1 MRFVRFAVPAAIG
14 LGGLIAGQALA
25 QTATLNVTAQVVE
38 PGCSIDGGTLNFG
51 QYVSGQ
57 AAALR
62 STAQITVDCASN
74 VELAF
79 DDGQSPNGASRGMAN
94 GGDVLTYQLYI
105 NGPDAVEAGGLPG
118 QNGIALNVPG
128 SPNPTTVTL
137 HGTVFAS
144 QLVPPGTYNDVVTIQ
159 MTVQ

>member
-1 MRFVRFAVPAAIG
+1 MHFVRFVLPAAVA
-14 LGGLIAGQALA
+14 LGGLVAGQALA

-38 PGCSIDGGTLNFG
+38 PACSIDGGTLNFG

-57 AAALR
+57 GAPVY
-62 STAQITVDCASN
+62 STAQITVDCASG

-79 DDGQSPNGASRGMAN
+79 DDGQAANGSSRGMAN
-94 GGDVLTYQLYI
+94 GGDVLKYQLYL
-105 NGPDAVEAGGLPG
+105 NGQDAVEAGGLPG
-118 QNGIALNVPG
+118 QNGVALNVPG
-128 SPNPTTVTL
+128 SPTPTTVTL